1 LFRDIKM
8 KDLRANRWGYDFKE
22 NPAPPPTLRQT
33 QRALS
38 QEGKSVL
45 ALAPGDPPAAG
56 YPPPQWLMD
65 AVNQAM
71 KDGRHGYRDTRT
83 AELPIGIAKFEKEFS
98 GVHYDPGDIFPVP
111 SSTSAMV
118 LCYLALLDEGDE
130 IISPEPIYQQYS
142 FFANYYKTKMVKTNS
157 FEDDRWQPDLDAIR
171 KAVTDKTKF
180 IIINNPNNP
189 SGAVYDDKTLK
200 GLIDIAGENEIMIF
214 SDEIYTFLTFDIP
227 QATSVAKL
235 AKDVPVMLS
244 NGMSKLFNIT
254 GWGLGYLAYH
264 DPEDKMPELRSAI
277 RMLRGY
283 CGRVASPVAVA
294 AAYGYQNWK
303 RAMEEVQPE
312 VEDIRRRRD
321 WVVKRIAEIDGI
333 NLTTPEGSMFGLP
346 DCVPAHGDV
355 WKDDVDFL
363 VQLMKE
369 ELIGF
374 VPGSNYYSLGH
385 FRVGFLSS
393 DENLRIGFDKL
404 EKFMKRHT

>member
-1 LFRDIKM
+1 M

>member
-1 LFRDIKM
+1 M
-8 KDLRANRWGYDFKE
+8 ALRK
-22 NPAPPPTLRQT
+22 
-33 QRALS
+33 
-38 QEGKSVL
+38 EGKSVL

-65 AVNQAM
+65 VVTQAM

-83 AELPIGIAKFEKEFS
+83 PELPIGIAKFEKEFS
-98 GVHYDPGDIFPVP
+98 GVDYQPGDIFPVP

-130 IISPEPIYQQYS
+130 MISPEPIYQQYS
-142 FFANYYKTKMVKTNS
+142 FFANYFKTKMVKTDS

-200 GLIDIAGENEIMIF
+200 GLIDIAGEHEIMVF

-264 DPEDKMPELRSAI
+264 DPEDKMPELRRAI

-283 CGRVASPVAVA
+283 CGRVSSPVAVA

-303 RAMEEVQPE
+303 RAIKEVQPE

-333 NLTTPEGSMFGLP
+333 NLTTPEGSMFALP

-374 VPGSNYYSLGH
+374 VPGSNYYCPGH

-393 DENLRIGFDKL
+393 DKNLRIGFDKL

>member
-1 LFRDIKM
+1 
-8 KDLRANRWGYDFKE
+8 
-22 NPAPPPTLRQT
+22 
-33 QRALS
+33 
-38 QEGKSVL
+38 
-45 ALAPGDPPAAG
+45 
-56 YPPPQWLMD
+56 
-65 AVNQAM
+65 
-71 KDGRHGYRDTRT
+71 
-83 AELPIGIAKFEKEFS
+83 
-98 GVHYDPGDIFPVP
+98 
-111 SSTSAMV
+111 V
-118 LCYLALLDEGDE
+118 LCYLSLLDEGDE
-130 IISPEPIYQQYS
+130 MISPEPIYQQYS
-142 FFANYYKTKMVKTNS
+142 FFANYFKTKMVKTAS

-254 GWGLGYLAYH
+254 GWGLGYLAFH
-264 DPEDKMPELRSAI
+264 DPEDKLPELRQAI
-277 RMLRGY
+277 KMLRGY
-283 CGRVASPVAVA
+283 CGRVSSPVAVA

-303 RAMEEVQPE
+303 RAMKEVQPE

-321 WVVKRIAEIDGI
+321 WVVKRIKEIDGI
-333 NLTTPEGSMFGLP
+333 NMTTPEGSMFALP
-346 DCVPAHGDV
+346 DCPAAHGKV
-355 WKDDVDFL
+355 WKDDIEFL

-369 ELIGF
+369 EHIGF

>member
-1 LFRDIKM
+1 M
-8 KDLRANRWGYDFKE
+8 KNLRAERWGYDFNE

-33 QRALS
+33 QMALAK
-38 QEGKSVL
+38 EGKSVL

-65 AVNQAM
+65 AVTQAM
-71 KDGRHGYRDTRT
+71 KDGKHGYRDCRT
-83 AELPIGIAKFEKEFS
+83 PDLPAGIVKYEKEFS
-98 GVHYDPGDIFPVP
+98 GVEYQPSDIFPVP

-118 LCYLALLDEGDE
+118 LCYLSLLDAGDE

-142 FFANYYKTKMVKTNS
+142 FFANYFKCKMVKVDS
-157 FEDDRWQPDLDAIR
+157 FEDDRWQPDLDALR
-171 KAVTDKTKF
+171 NAVTDKTKF

-189 SGAVYDDKTLK
+189 SGAVYDEKTLK

-227 QATSVAKL
+227 QAISVAKV

-254 GWGLGYLAYH
+254 GWGVGYLAFH
-264 DPEDKMPELRSAI
+264 DPEDKMPELRRAI
-277 RMLRGY
+277 RLLRGY
-283 CGRVASPVAVA
+283 CGRVSAPVANA

-303 RAMEEVQPE
+303 RAIEEVQPE
-312 VEDIRRRRD
+312 VQDIRRRRD
-321 WVVKRIAEIDGI
+321 WLVKRINEIDGVKM
-333 NLTTPEGSMFGLP
+333 TTPEGSMFALP

-355 WKDDVDFL
+355 WKDDIDFL

-369 ELIGF
+369 ELITF
-374 VPGSNYYSLGH
+374 VPGSNYYSPGH

-393 DENLRIGFDKL
+393 DENLEIGFNKL
-404 EKFMKRHT
+404 DAFLKRHT

>member
-1 LFRDIKM
+1 M

-321 WVVKRIAEIDGI
+321 WVVKRIAEINGI